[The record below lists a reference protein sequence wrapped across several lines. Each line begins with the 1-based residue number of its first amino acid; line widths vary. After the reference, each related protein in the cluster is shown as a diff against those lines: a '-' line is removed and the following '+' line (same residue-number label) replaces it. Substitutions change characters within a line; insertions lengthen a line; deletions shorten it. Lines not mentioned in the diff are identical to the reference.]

1 LLYSIFYLRYIK
13 VVYSCV
19 IVLMSI
25 KLIWSNYDQPIID
38 FSDIL
43 RGNNVAEVAEMGTQ
57 KNLNIFFPLNF
68 FLSFPNLDRINS
80 LGVTFWLF
88 ILNRILDIGS
98 NKFNILAVGKE
109 EELIQ

>member
-1 LLYSIFYLRYIK
+1 M
-13 VVYSCV
+13 VYSCV

-43 RGNNVAEVAEMGTQ
+43 RGNNGAEAAGTTTQ
-57 KNLNIFFPLNF
+57 KDLNIFFPLNY
-68 FLSFPNLDRINS
+68 FLSFPNLDRVNS

-98 NKFNILAVGKE
+98 NKFSTLAVGKT
-109 EELIQ
+109 ELIQ